1 MNSTYTVTL
10 VFEGLSVESPLEAVK
25 TIESWI
31 REGSESMVYEV
42 LDEKTGDLFSVDLN
56 EGDEDAVV
64 KLPKVDPTQ
73 AIYITD
79 ICALDKRKWEQL
91 LDDNGDPFTS
101 LIDAI
106 EYVRANRDTYYPY
119 GVGLSRYRQMLYD
132 NTEWDNL

>member
-31 REGSESMVYEV
+31 RNGSENMVYDV
-42 LDEKTGDLFSVDLN
+42 LDEKTGDKFSVDLN

-79 ICALDKRKWEQL
+79 LCTTDKKAWEQL
-91 LDDNGDPFTS
+91 LDADGNPFIS
-101 LIDAI
+101 LPYAI
-106 EYVRANRDTYYPY
+106 EYVRKNRKIYPY
-119 GVGLSRYRQMLYD
+119 GIGLSTYRQMLYD